1 MGDKDRLEK
10 LASVALP
17 ADPAPPAPRGTF
29 PRIPV
34 GSGPV
39 ECVTHTRGHEHTR
52 Q

>member
-29 PRIPV
+29 PSIPV

-39 ECVTHTRGHEHTR
+39 GMRDAYPGA
-52 Q
+52 